1 MSIRARPSSMVFAV
15 LAVMSAAVAGAEE
28 INREFHERFDVH
40 AGMRLRLEH
49 GDGDVNITPWI
60 QDTLAVDV
68 RYRAKASG
76 IGWNKSTDFEVEFR
90 QDGDTIYVIGKEPKH
105 VTVGISAFREY
116 EYLYS
121 IKAPSYLELDLFGD
135 DGDVE
140 IEDWRGAVEM
150 ELEDGDVRLTAIEA
164 PRTEIILEDGD
175 LEIDGFKGELL
186 VEAEDGDVDIFD
198 CATERARISLDD
210 GDLTMDRCGGSF
222 EMRASD
228 GDIRLT
234 RLRAEDLEI
243 RIDDGSVDLDLLPA
257 EGLDLNIRAGDGDVV
272 VDLDEGIA
280 TAFTIETRDG
290 RIRVNAPEVGG
301 LRKEKHRVSGQL
313 GEGGG
318 NILISS
324 VDGNITLRQ

>member
-1 MSIRARPSSMVFAV
+1 MSIWRRPSSVVLAA
-15 LAVMSAAVAGAEE
+15 LAVMAPTAVGAEE
-28 INREFHERFDVH
+28 INREFHETFDVR

-49 GDGDVNITPWI
+49 GDGDVNITPWDV
-60 QDTLAVDV
+60 DTLEVDV

-76 IGWNKSTDFEVEFR
+76 IGWSKSTDFEVEIR
-90 QDGDTIYVIGKEPKH
+90 QDGGTIYVIGKEPKR
-105 VTVGISAFREY
+105 VSVGVSAFREY
-116 EYLYS
+116 EYIYS
-121 IKAPSYLELDLFGD
+121 IRAPSYLELDLFGD

-140 IEDWRGAVEM
+140 IEDWRGSVEM
-150 ELEDGDVRLTAIEA
+150 ELEDGDVRLTTIEA

-198 CATERARISLDD
+198 CATERARIGLED

-234 RLRAEDLEI
+234 RLQAEDLEI

-257 EGLDLNIRAGDGDVV
+257 DGLDLSVHAGDGDVV
-272 VDLDEGIA
+272 VDLDEAIA

-290 RIRVNAPEVGG
+290 RIRVNASEVRG

-318 NILISS
+318 SILISC
-324 VDGNITLRQ
+324 VDGNVTLRQ